1 MPIKPTWPQVEPSWA
16 KLGQVEQEDEQETT
30 SRLTPR
36 WQPFTTAVTSVQKRD
51 DCLTHNSTCV
61 NGFGWLTH
69 RLAASQSNANCLIEM
84 ECFQLHRWVHSDLI
98 NYPPVL
104 INCGPCDVPDST
116 HSSPSCTWCVHS
128 NLPAHFSRLTS
139 IQKMNFVED
148 VTDYV
153 LFGSIIQCCW
163 LLRPVLLV
171 DIATRWTFGGRISFS
186 NFRFLKQELCWK
198 NHHLCLSVF
207 TYWVMM
213 IARVDLVS

>member
-128 NLPAHFSRLTS
+128 NLPAHFFK
-139 IQKMNFVED
+139 INFDTE
-148 VTDYV
+148 
-153 LFGSIIQCCW
+153 
-163 LLRPVLLV
+163 
-171 DIATRWTFGGRISFS
+171 
-186 NFRFLKQELCWK
+186 NELCWRRYRLCFIWF
-198 NHHLCLSVF
+198 NHSMLLIVTAGFVSWYCDSVNVWWSDF
-207 TYWVMM
+207 F
-213 IARVDLVS
+213 